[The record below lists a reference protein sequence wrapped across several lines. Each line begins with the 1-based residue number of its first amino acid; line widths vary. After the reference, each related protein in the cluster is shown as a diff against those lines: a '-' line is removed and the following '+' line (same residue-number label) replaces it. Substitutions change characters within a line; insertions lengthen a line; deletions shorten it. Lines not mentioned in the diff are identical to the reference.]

1 MPVKIRLQ
9 RHGKKSYAF
18 YHIVIADGRAPRDG
32 KFIEKLGTYNPNTNP
47 ATIELDNDSA
57 LNWLKNGAQ
66 PTETAR
72 AILSYR
78 GIMMKLHL
86 DKGVIKG
93 AMTQE
98 QADAKFEKWLSDKST
113 KIDSKVIKLAEGRT
127 DYYKK
132 RMEDEVTKNKAREAA
147 LLVKNSPVAEE
158 VVAETEV
165 EAPAVEVETPVAAAA
180 EVEAPVAEVEVPAA
194 EVEVP
199 AAEVEAPAVEVEAPA
214 AEVEAPVAEVE
225 APAVEVEAPVAA
237 AVEVEAPAAEDKA
250 PVAEVEAP
258 AAEVEEPSVEVEE
271 PSPLVEVPAIEET
284 PSTVE
289 TPVAE
294 APVVEETPVAEAPEA
309 SESEEKAGE

>member
-98 QADAKFEKWLSDKST
+98 QADAKFEKWLSDKSY

-158 VVAETEV
+158 VIAETVV
-165 EAPAVEVETPVAAAA
+165 EAPAVEVQAPVAEVAAPVA
-180 EVEAPVAEVEVPAA
+180 EVEAPVVEVEAPVAEVE
-194 EVEVP
+194 
-199 AAEVEAPAVEVEAPA
+199 APV

-225 APAVEVEAPVAA
+225 APAVEVEAPVAEAA
-237 AVEVEAPAAEDKA
+237 AVKAPAAEDKA

-258 AAEVEEPSVEVEE
+258 AVEVEEPSVEVEE

-294 APVVEETPVAEAPEA
+294 APVVEETPAAEAPEA